1 MAACARSDLTLMQAQ
16 EPKQAL
22 KELETSLRY
31 RSFAGAAWVADRAD
45 RVHARSYYEKLVSLA
60 GNADTARPDL
70 IAAMQY

>member
-1 MAACARSDLTLMQAQ
+1 MQAQ

-31 RSFAGAAWVADRAD
+31 RSFAGAAWVAD